1 MRYLVLK
8 PSKLMPSKELAQL
21 MNASAVKYIDPT
33 INQQNSDLYDDVSAA
48 YTIQLGEAITWSTI
62 QILEVSEEANP
73 MFLMLKYSDIV
84 LGKLNFTNPK
94 LVKLRNQRLTID
106 RLFFYGSTKSPE
118 QEAEL
123 SIAKKLIVTHLE
135 NTW

>member
-1 MRYLVLK
+1 
-8 PSKLMPSKELAQL
+8 MPSIELAQL

-84 LGKLNFTNPK
+84 LGKLDFTNAN

-106 RLFFYGSTKSPE
+106 RLLFYGSTKSQE

-123 SIAKKLIVTHLE
+123 SMAKKFIVTHLE

>member
-1 MRYLVLK
+1 
-8 PSKLMPSKELAQL
+8 MPSKELAQL

-123 SIAKKLIVTHLE
+123 SMAKKFIVTHLE